1 MKITQGKINEL
12 LSEPGCEHNH
22 KHGEKKNKSC
32 HQQAQPGAAQGGCAF
47 DGASIALVPITDAAH
62 LVHGPI
68 ACAGNSWGGRGSLSS
83 DSHLYKMGFTTDLN
97 ENDIIFGGEKKL
109 YKAILEVQ
117 QRYQPTAVFVYSTCV
132 TALIGDDLDAVCE
145 AAANKTGI
153 PIIPVNSPGFIGSKN
168 LGNRVGGEALLEYV
182 IGSAEPEFTTLFDIN
197 LIGEYNIA
205 GELWGVLP
213 LFEKLGIRVLAKITG
228 DAKYNEVRYAHRAKL
243 NVMICSKALIN
254 VGRKMEERY
263 GIPYI
268 EESFYG
274 VDDMNRCLRNI
285 AAKLDDRGLQERV
298 EQLIAEETA
307 ALDIT
312 LAPYRDRLQ
321 GKRVVLYTGGVK
333 SWSIISA
340 AKDLG
345 MEVVATSTKKS
356 TEEDKGRIKEL
367 LGKDGIVMEK
377 GNAQELLRVIAQT
390 KADMLIAGGRNQY
403 TALKARIPFLDI
415 NQERHHPYAGYVG
428 MIEMA
433 RELDQA
439 LYSPVWEQVRKVAPW
454 EEGAEGQGGR
464 GSRGSRGAEEAGGG
478 AISIQNLKS
487 KIQNSQKA
495 VTVNPLKQSQP
506 LGAALA
512 FLGLKGVMPLFHG
525 SQGCTAFA
533 KVMLV
538 RHFREAIPLS
548 TTAMTEVSTILG
560 GEENIEQ
567 AILTLVEKSKPEII
581 GLCTTGLTETRGDDM
596 EGILRDIRKRHP
608 ELYDLPIIF
617 VSTPGFKGALQD
629 GFAAAVESIVKE
641 IPQPGQTRPDQINI
655 LVSSAFTPGDV
666 QEIKEIVSA
675 FGLKSIV
682 VPDLSASLDGHLDD
696 SYSAV
701 TGGETTLAEL
711 RQMGSS
717 LFTLALGES
726 VRGAAESLQKQFGI
740 PYEVFPQLTE
750 LEAVDNFFQGLVDIS
765 GNPVPE
771 RYCHQRRQLQDAM
784 LDTHFYFGHKRV
796 SLALEPDLLWSTAWF
811 LRSLG
816 SEIHAAVTTTKSP
829 LLEQIPA
836 ENITIGDLEDFEQLA
851 VGSDLIIANSH
862 AKAIARRLGIPFY
875 RLGFPI
881 FDRLGNGQRC
891 TVGYR
896 GTVQLLFDIGNLF
909 LEAEEGNS

>member
-22 KHGEKKNKSC
+22 HKHGQKKNKSC

-47 DGASIALVPITDAAH
+47 DGASIALVPITDVAH

-68 ACAGNSWGGRGSLSS
+68 ACSGNSWGGRGSLSS
-83 DSHLYKMGFTTDLN
+83 GSHLYKMGFTTDLN

-117 QRYQPTAVFVYSTCV
+117 QRYQPAAVFVYSTCV

-145 AAANKTGI
+145 AAAKKTGT
-153 PIIPVNSPGFIGSKN
+153 PVIPVNSPGFIGSKN

-182 IGSAEPEFTTLFDIN
+182 IGSAEPEYTTPYDIN

-228 DAKYNEVRYAHRAKL
+228 DAKYKEVQYAHRAKL

-254 VGRKMEERY
+254 VARKMEERY

-285 AAKLDDRGLQERV
+285 AAKIGESLRDSFASQALQERV
-298 EQLIAEETA
+298 EKLIAQETA
-307 ALDIT
+307 ALDIA
-312 LAPYRDRLQ
+312 LVSYRARLK

-356 TEEDKGRIKEL
+356 TEEDKARIKEL
-367 LGKDGIVMEK
+367 LGKDGIAMEK

-428 MIEMA
+428 MVEMA
-433 RELDQA
+433 RELDEA
-439 LYSPVWEQVRKVAPW
+439 LFSPVWVQVRKPALW
-454 EEGAEGQGGR
+454 EDGAEEQR
-464 GSRGSRGAEEAGGG
+464 GRGAEEEGL
-478 AISIQNLKS
+478 IQNPKS
-487 KIQNSQKA
+487 KIQNSAKSVA
-495 VTVNPLKQSQP
+495 VNPLKQSQP

-548 TTAMTEVSTILG
+548 TTAMTEVTTILG
-560 GEENIEQ
+560 GEDNIEQ

-581 GLCTTGLTETRGDDM
+581 GLLTTGLTETRGDDM
-596 EGILRDIRKRHP
+596 EGILRSIRKRHP
-608 ELYDLPIIF
+608 ELYDLPIVF
-617 VSTPGFKGALQD
+617 ASTPDFKGALQD
-629 GFAAAVESIVKE
+629 GFATAVESIVKE
-641 IPQPGQTRPDQINI
+641 IPQPGETRLDQINI
-655 LVSSAFTPGDV
+655 LASSAFTAGDV
-666 QEIKEIVSA
+666 QEIKEIVAA
-675 FGLKSIV
+675 FGLKAIV
-682 VPDLSASLDGHLDD
+682 VPDLSVSLDGHLDD

-701 TGGETTLAEL
+701 TGGGTTLAEL

-717 LFTLALGES
+717 VFTLALGES
-726 VRGAAESLQKQFGI
+726 VRGAAESLQQRFSI
-740 PYEVFPQLTE
+740 PYEVFPQLTG
-750 LEAVDNFFQGLVDIS
+750 LDAVDNFLQGLVDIS
-765 GNPVPE
+765 GNTVPAKY
-771 RYCHQRRQLQDAM
+771 RHQRRQLQDAM
-784 LDTHFYFGHKRV
+784 LDTHFYFGRKRV
-796 SLALEPDLLWSTAWF
+796 SLALEPDLLWSTVWF
-811 LRSLG
+811 LQSMG
-816 SEIHAAVTTTKSP
+816 AEIQTAVTTTKSP
-829 LLEQIPA
+829 LLEQLPV
-836 ENITIGDLEDFEQLA
+836 ESVTIGDLEDFERLA
-851 VGSDLIIANSH
+851 VGSDLLITNSH
-862 AKAIARRLGIPFY
+862 GKAIARRLQSSFY

-896 GTVQLLFDIGNLF
+896 GTMQLLFDIGNLF
-909 LEAEEGNS
+909 LEAEEH